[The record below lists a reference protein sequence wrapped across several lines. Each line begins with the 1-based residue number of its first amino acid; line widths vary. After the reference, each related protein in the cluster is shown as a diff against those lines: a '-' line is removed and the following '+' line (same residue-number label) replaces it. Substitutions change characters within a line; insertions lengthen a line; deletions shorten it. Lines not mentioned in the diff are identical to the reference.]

1 MMRRAFLA
9 RILATTALTWVGAA
23 AAQSIRVYIDP
34 KTGALSDQPV
44 GQPTDMSI
52 EHLRAVALNQSAEG
66 LEIVRMPDGSE
77 MMSLEGRFQHS
88 LEIHVADG
96 GALVVRCAVHGEHL
110 ISAGLFK
117 QLDLKR

>member
-1 MMRRAFLA
+1 MA
-9 RILATTALTWVGAA
+9 RILATTALTWAGAGAA
-23 AAQSIRVYIDP
+23 QGFKVYLDP

-44 GQPTDMSI
+44 GEPTNMTLD
-52 EHLRAVALNQSAEG
+52 HLRAVALNQSTEG

-77 MMSLEGRFQHS
+77 IVNLEGRFQHA
-88 LEIHVADG
+88 LEIHIADG

-117 QLDLKR
+117 QLR

>member
-1 MMRRAFLA
+1 MRRRAFLV
-9 RILATTALTWVGAA
+9 RLLAGTALVWSGRA
-23 AAQSIRVYIDP
+23 AAQDFRVYRDP
-34 KTGALSDQPV
+34 RTGALSDQPV
-44 GQPTDMSI
+44 GEPTDLSL

-77 MMSLEGRFQHS
+77 MMNLEGRFQHA

-96 GALVVRCAVHGEHL
+96 GALVVRCSVHGEHL

-117 QLDLKR
+117 HLRQP